1 MSERKT
7 TDHLDIYEGDNYIL
21 ITTTLSAGLE
31 LVDAVDGYIQ
41 QGFTVAASSTEIKR
55 LLFTAKVV
63 DGLRLRRRY

>member
-31 LVDAVDGYIQ
+31 LVDPVDKYVHQ
-41 QGFTVAASSTEIKR
+41 SSSVASSSSGDSNIQVHMVKP
-55 LLFTAKVV
+55 L
-63 DGLRLRRRY
+63 

>member
-7 TDHLDIYEGDNYIL
+7 TDHHDIYEGDNYIL

-41 QGFTVAASSTEIKR
+41 QGFTVAASSSGGSNIQVHMEKP
-55 LLFTAKVV
+55 L
-63 DGLRLRRRY
+63 

>member
-21 ITTTLSAGLE
+21 ITTTLSTGLE

-41 QGFTVAASSTEIKR
+41 QGFTVAASSSGGSNIQVHMEKP
-55 LLFTAKVV
+55 L
-63 DGLRLRRRY
+63 